1 MKKILIVGMFTAAL
15 IGAGSSGAMAEG
27 FALDS
32 CSVHFSP
39 KGGTIAALVQYIGTA
54 KKSIRLL
61 AYNFTSAD
69 VGKALI
75 EAHNRGV
82 DVQLVLDRSVP
93 TEKNSQ
99 LPEMLSAGIPVFID
113 KAHHIAH
120 NKVILVDDEWI
131 ETGSFNYTDN
141 AEKFN
146 GENALICHGKEAHD
160 LYLADWQKHK
170 EHSGAA
176 K

>member
-1 MKKILIVGMFTAAL
+1 MKKLLMCFMMIAM
-15 IGAGSSGAMAEG
+15 IGGGSSNAMADG
-27 FALDS
+27 FSMDS

-39 KGGTIAALVQYIGTA
+39 KGGTISALVQYIGTA

-69 VGKALI
+69 VANALI

-82 DVQLVLDRSVP
+82 DVQVVLDHSVP
-93 TEKNSQ
+93 TEKNS
-99 LPEMLSAGIPVFID
+99 MLGSIRAAKIPAFID
-113 KAHHIAH
+113 KTHKIAH

-160 LYLADWQKHK
+160 LYLADWERHK
-170 EHSGAA
+170 AHSVPAE
-176 K
+176 